1 MFVPYSLRNGKILTK
16 ISVLLQI
23 WNLRQIRCKENSL
36 QKDRLSKYSTQ
47 SIWSILTVQTNKRDD
62 EIRKFYFMY
71 VLYRLFRKLI
81 FIDPTQ
87 AIAILILTVAIYLDS
102 AEA

>member
-1 MFVPYSLRNGKILTK
+1 MFVEKSIRKSFVVQNR
-16 ISVLLQI
+16 
-23 WNLRQIRCKENSL
+23 NLRHITIRCEENSL

-102 AEA
+102 VEA